1 MQRVARVIPESNLLQ
16 LDREFD
22 FLVPAGLAVTF
33 GSRVA
38 FKLGRAKK
46 KYTGFVAGVL
56 EQSEHATA
64 PIDAVLG
71 EPVLTAEVLELAKK
85 VAARQCVALGEVLSH
100 AIPDYMPQ
108 IAKLEPLQTIAKP
121 DAAAL
126 AAALAEIEAALE
138 RAPDPISGAGAT
150 YLSALRPIQFRNR
163 NLPDWALIFAH
174 HAIAALAQNR
184 GSILVAPEAEE
195 VAVLEQLLGDLG
207 LSAAV
212 VNYQQP
218 KKAERFRRFQQILT
232 GPAIVIG
239 ARSALYAPV
248 VNLGF
253 LGLFD
258 DLDESLSDQSA
269 PYLHARELALL
280 RAVPTLFAANYR
292 SPDLQRLVN
301 LGYLQDQRHRAKPPA
316 IAFTNP
322 GTRLDSAAY
331 RLLRESLTEGPML
344 VLLPNRGESPAAYCA
359 NCSARLGCQSCGGLI
374 WAPTAGHFS
383 CRICGLDA
391 ASCSA
396 CGVMK
401 PRQGRAGS
409 SRTAAELGR
418 AFPGATVVEVS
429 GGKRLKPKPNQI
441 VVATPGSAPRTQHG
455 YLAVVI
461 LDPEVWL
468 ARETLRAEQ
477 YAVRDWQEALALL
490 SPTGR
495 AVISGVGPRLGTTL
509 SLQLL
514 VEHAETQL
522 AELSALRLPPST
534 RLATLEGA
542 REVVVEAVAA
552 AEGVGAELIRMRGDQ
567 HCEAVLRF
575 SYSLGSAVAQA
586 LKPIALRA
594 APRAVGASIRRGLKI
609 VMDDQRAL

>member
-1 MQRVARVIPESNLLQ
+1 LQRVARVIPESNLLQ

-22 FLVPAGLAVTF
+22 FLVPEGVALAF

-46 KYTGFVAGVL
+46 KYTGFVGDLIAT
-56 EQSEHATA
+56 SEHATA

-71 EPVLTAEVLELAKK
+71 EPVLTAEVLDLAKK

-108 IAKLEPLQTIAKP
+108 IAKLDPLPPISKP
-121 DAAAL
+121 DDAVLNAAVGELETAL
-126 AAALAEIEAALE
+126 GG
-138 RAPDPISGAGAT
+138 APESLTGAGAA
-150 YLSALRPIQFRNR
+150 YLSALRPIQFRER
-163 NLPDWALIFAH
+163 SMPDWALIFAH
-174 HAIAALAQNR
+174 HAIDALGR
-184 GSILVAPEAEE
+184 GLGSILVAPEAEE
-195 VAVLEQLLGDLG
+195 VALLEQLLADLG
-207 LSAAV
+207 VSAAV

-232 GPAIVIG
+232 SPAIVIG

-253 LGLFD
+253 LALFD

-280 RAVPTLFAANYR
+280 RSVPTLFAANYR
-292 SPDLQRLVN
+292 SPDLQRLVR
-301 LGYLQDQRHRAKPPA
+301 LGYLTDQRHSSKPPA

-331 RLLRESLTEGPML
+331 RLLRESLADGPML

-359 NCSARLGCQSCGGLI
+359 DCSTRLSCNSCGGLI
-374 WAPTAGHFS
+374 WAPAAGQFS
-383 CRICGLDA
+383 CRICGLEV
-391 ASCSA
+391 ASCQS
-396 CGVMK
+396 CGAMK

-429 GGKRLKPKPNQI
+429 GGKRLKPMSNQI
-441 VVATPGSAPRTQHG
+441 VVATPGSAPRTQVG
-455 YLAVVI
+455 YVAVVI

-495 AVISGVGPRLGTTL
+495 AVISGVGPRLGATL

-534 RLATLEGA
+534 RLATLEGN
-542 REVVVEAVAA
+542 RDVVVEAVEA
-552 AEGVGAELIRMRGDQ
+552 AESAGAELIRMRGDQ
-567 HCEAVLRF
+567 LCQAVLRF
-575 SYSLGSAVAQA
+575 SYSVGPAVAQA
-586 LKPIALRA
+586 IKPIALKA
-594 APRAVGASIRRGLKI
+594 APRAVGSSMRRGLKI
-609 VMDDQRAL
+609 AMDDQRAL

>member
-22 FLVPAGLAVTF
+22 FLVPEGTEVAF

-46 KYTGFVAGVL
+46 KYTGFVADIL
-56 EQSEHATA
+56 AESEHATA

-71 EPVLTAEVLELAKK
+71 EAVLTAEVLELAKK
-85 VAARQCVALGEVLSH
+85 VAARQCVALGEVLTH

-108 IAKLEPLQTIAKP
+108 IAKLEPLPSIARP
-121 DAAAL
+121 TEAALTDAL
-126 AAALAEIEAALE
+126 AAIEAALE
-138 RAPDPISGAGAT
+138 GAPESISGAGAA

-174 HAIAALAQNR
+174 HAIAALSQNQ
-184 GSILVAPEAEE
+184 GSLLVVPEAEE
-195 VAVLEQLLGDLG
+195 VSVLEQLLDDLG

-301 LGYLQDQRHRAKPPA
+301 LGYLTDLRHSAKPPA

-359 NCSARLGCQSCGGLI
+359 DCSTRLSCQICGGLI
-374 WAPTAGHFS
+374 WAPAAGRYS
-383 CRICGLDA
+383 CRICGLEA
-391 ASCSA
+391 GSCSS
-396 CGVMK
+396 CGAMR

-429 GGKRLKPKPNQI
+429 DGKRLKPKPNQI
-441 VVATPGSAPRTQHG
+441 VVSTPGSAPRTPDG
-455 YLAVVI
+455 YVAVVI

-477 YAVRDWQEALALL
+477 YAVRDWQEALALM

-514 VEHAETQL
+514 VEHADTQL

-534 RLATLEGA
+534 RLATIEGG
-542 REVVVEAVAA
+542 REVVAEAVAA
-552 AEGVGAELIRMRGDQ
+552 AENAGAELIRMRGDQ
-567 HCEAVLRF
+567 LCEAVLRF
-575 SYSLGSAVAQA
+575 GYSVGPAVAQA
-586 LKPIALRA
+586 LKPIALKA
-594 APRAVGASIRRGLKI
+594 APRAVGASMRRGLKI